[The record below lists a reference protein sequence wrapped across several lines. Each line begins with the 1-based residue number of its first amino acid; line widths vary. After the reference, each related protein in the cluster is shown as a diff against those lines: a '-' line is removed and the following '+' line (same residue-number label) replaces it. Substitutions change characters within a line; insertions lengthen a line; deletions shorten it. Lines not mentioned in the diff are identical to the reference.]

1 VGHSNDNWGIRH
13 FNPGRDMRESVASL
27 NPIVTTRQHL
37 MPDKAATSLLTL
49 DVVRTSSAIV
59 VKCNGKLVA
68 GVNDLLYSKVSELIP
83 GTKRIVLDLTN
94 LARVDSMGLGTLVR
108 LYVSCRSAGCSLEL
122 INLGKQVRQLLG
134 TTHLISVFAVI
145 GEHGIKMG

>member
-1 VGHSNDNWGIRH
+1 
-13 FNPGRDMRESVASL
+13 
-27 NPIVTTRQHL
+27 
-37 MPDKAATSLLTL
+37 MPEKAAVSLLTL
-49 DVVRTSSAIV
+49 DIVRTGDTIVVR
-59 VKCNGKLVA
+59 CNGKLVA

-83 GTKRIVLDLTN
+83 ETRRIVLDLTN

-122 INLGKQVRQLLG
+122 VNLGKQVRQLLG
-134 TTHLISVFAVI
+134 TTHLISVFAII